1 MRLLIHNFFEAK
13 ERIPMRLLTRE
24 LLCKLPR
31 PYTTEDTNNPLL
43 LCRFYLSMT
52 PWVWYPTEFDGKDT
66 FYGYVEG
73 SYKKDFEYFSL
84 RRLENLQG
92 PFRIRVQRDYTYKPQ
107 RLSEVLK
114 MKGSACQQQTMFI
127 SWEVG
132 QQAFPKQQLPKVLS

>member
-1 MRLLIHNFFEAK
+1 MRLLIHNFLEAK

-24 LLCKLPR
+24 LRRKLPR
-31 PYTTEDTNNPLL
+31 PYATEDTNNPVL

-92 PFRIRVQRDYTYKPQ
+92 PFRIRVQRDYTFKPQ

-114 MKGSACQQQTMFI
+114 MKGSECQQSTMFI
-127 SWEVG
+127 
-132 QQAFPKQQLPKVLS
+132 